1 MPPVYRL
8 ALPAL
13 CLSLI
18 LPCAFSVEAADP
30 APAAAE
36 KPAEEKPV
44 ERQPLLERSQ
54 EEAAALERKIPTQ
67 EQQQLQA
74 GTDSFLALWKPAN
87 TAEPKG
93 AVIIIPGAG
102 ETADWPQAISPLRRK
117 LPDAE
122 WSSLSITLPDLQS
135 EAIAPRIVEVAPAP
149 KTPDAGSKDATTA
162 APIEQAAGGEADVA
176 DKAIEQAAGGEA
188 DVADKAIVETTE
200 EQAKADAERIFAR
213 IDAAIAYAE
222 QQSARSIV
230 VLGHGTGAY
239 WAARYLSEKQ
249 PSQIEK
255 LVMVAAQTPVTAKP
269 ELAELTPTLKLPTA
283 DIFYMDKPVD
293 RNAALERLQAS
304 KRLKTSGFSQVSLK
318 ALPGNAK
325 AEQEQ
330 LVRRVRGWLNPQPAA
345 D

>member
-1 MPPVYRL
+1 M
-8 ALPAL
+8 PAL

-30 APAAAE
+30 APAASAE
-36 KPAEEKPV
+36 KPAEAKPA

-54 EEAAALERKIPTQ
+54 EEAAALGRTVPAQ

-74 GTDSFLALWKPAN
+74 GSDTFLALWKTAN

-102 ETADWPQAISPLRRK
+102 ETADWPQAIGPLRQK
-117 LPDAE
+117 LPDAK

-135 EAIAPRIVEVAPAP
+135 DAIAPRVVEPAAAP
-149 KTPDAGSKDATTA
+149 KAPETGSKDATTA
-162 APIEQAAGGEADVA
+162 QPIEQAAGGEAEVA
-176 DKAIEQAAGGEA
+176 DQVAA
-188 DVADKAIVETTE
+188 DTVE
-200 EQAKADAERIFAR
+200 EQEKADGERIFAR

-249 PSQIEK
+249 TAQVEK
-255 LVMVAAQTPVTAKP
+255 FVMVDAQTPAKAKP
-269 ELAELTPTLKLPTA
+269 ALAELTPTLKVPTA
-283 DIFYMDKPVD
+283 DIFYMDKALD
-293 RNAALERLQAS
+293 RNAALERMQAS
-304 KRLKTSGFSQVSLK
+304 KRLKTSAFSQVALQ
-318 ALPGNAK
+318 ALPDKK

-330 LVRRVRGWLNPQPAA
+330 LFRRVRGWLNPQNT

>member
-13 CLSLI
+13 CLSLL
-18 LPCAFSVEAADP
+18 LPCAFSVAAADP
-30 APAAAE
+30 APAATQLAE
-36 KPAEEKPV
+36 AKPV

-54 EEAAALERKIPTQ
+54 EEATALERKIPAQ

-74 GTDSFLALWKPAN
+74 GSDTFLALWKPAN

-102 ETADWPQAISPLRRK
+102 ESVDWPQAIGPLRRK

-122 WSSLSITLPDLQS
+122 WSSLSITLPDVQS
-135 EAIAPRIVEVAPAP
+135 DAIAPRIVEVALTPKAP
-149 KTPDAGSKDATTA
+149 DTGSKDSTTA
-162 APIEQAAGGEADVA
+162 APIEQAAGGEAEVA
-176 DKAIEQAAGGEA
+176 DKVIA
-188 DVADKAIVETTE
+188 ETTE
-200 EQAKADAERIFAR
+200 EQANADAERIFAR
-213 IDAAIAYAE
+213 VDAAIAYAE
-222 QQSARSIV
+222 QQSARRIV

-249 PSQIEK
+249 PSQVEK
-255 LVMVAAQTPVTAKP
+255 FVMVAAQMPVKAKP

-283 DIFYMDKPVD
+283 DIFYMDKPLD
-293 RNAALERLQAS
+293 RNAALERMQAS
-304 KRLKTSGFSQVSLK
+304 KRLKASAFSQVALK
-318 ALPGNAK
+318 ALPGNTK

-330 LVRRVRGWLNPQPAA
+330 LFRRVRGWLSPLA

>member
-1 MPPVYRL
+1 MPSVYRL
-8 ALPAL
+8 AMPAL

-30 APAAAE
+30 APAASAE
-36 KPAEEKPV
+36 KPAEAKPA

-54 EEAAALERKIPTQ
+54 EEAAALGRTVPAQ

-74 GTDSFLALWKPAN
+74 GSDTFLALWKTAN

-102 ETADWPQAISPLRRK
+102 ETADWPQAIGPLRQK
-117 LPDAE
+117 LPDAK

-135 EAIAPRIVEVAPAP
+135 DAIAPRVVEPAAAP
-149 KTPDAGSKDATTA
+149 KAPETGSKDATTA
-162 APIEQAAGGEADVA
+162 QPIEQAAGGEAEVA
-176 DKAIEQAAGGEA
+176 DQV
-188 DVADKAIVETTE
+188 VADTVE
-200 EQAKADAERIFAR
+200 EQEKADGERIFAR

-249 PSQIEK
+249 TAQVEK
-255 LVMVAAQTPVTAKP
+255 FVMVDAQTPAKAKP
-269 ELAELTPTLKLPTA
+269 ALAELTPTLKLPTA
-283 DIFYMDKPVD
+283 DIFYMDKALD
-293 RNAALERLQAS
+293 RNAALERMQAS
-304 KRLKTSGFSQVSLK
+304 KRLKTSAFSQVALQ
-318 ALPGNAK
+318 ALPDKK

-330 LVRRVRGWLNPQPAA
+330 LVRRVRGWLNPQNT

>member
-1 MPPVYRL
+1 MPSVYRL

-30 APAAAE
+30 APASSVEQPAAE
-36 KPAEEKPV
+36 KPA

-54 EEAAALERKIPTQ
+54 EEAAALERKVPAQ

-74 GTDSFLALWKPAN
+74 GADTFLALWKPAN

-93 AVIIIPGAG
+93 AVIIVPGAG
-102 ETADWPQAISPLRRK
+102 ETADWPQVIGPLRNK
-117 LPDAE
+117 LPDVE

-135 EAIAPRIVEVAPAP
+135 DVIAPRVIAPAAAP
-149 KTPDAGSKDATTA
+149 KAAESGSKDATTA
-162 APIEQAAGGEADVA
+162 QPIEQAAGGEAEVA
-176 DKAIEQAAGGEA
+176 DQV
-188 DVADKAIVETTE
+188 VAETTE
-200 EQAKADAERIFAR
+200 EQSKADAERIFAR

-222 QQSARSIV
+222 QQSARRVV

-239 WAARYLSEKQ
+239 WAARFLSERQ
-249 PSQIEK
+249 TAQVEK
-255 LVMVAAQTPVTAKP
+255 LLMVDAQTPSKAKP
-269 ELAELTPTLKLPTA
+269 QLAELTPSLKLPTA
-283 DIFYMDKPVD
+283 DIFYMDKALD
-293 RNAALERLQAS
+293 RNAALERMQAS
-304 KRLKTSGFSQVSLK
+304 KRLKTSAFSQVALK
-318 ALPGNAK
+318 ALPDKK

-330 LVRRVRGWLNPQPAA
+330 LFRRVRGWLNPQKT

>member
-1 MPPVYRL
+1 MPSVYRL
-8 ALPAL
+8 AMPAL

-18 LPCAFSVEAADP
+18 LPCAFSVNAADP
-30 APAAAE
+30 APAAE

-54 EEAAALERKIPTQ
+54 EKAAALERQVPVQ

-74 GTDSFLALWKPAN
+74 GSDTFLALWKPAN
-87 TAEPKG
+87 TADPKG

-102 ETADWPQAISPLRRK
+102 ETADWPQAIGPLRQK
-117 LPDAE
+117 LPDAQ

-135 EAIAPRIVEVAPAP
+135 DAIAPRVVETPVAPKA
-149 KTPDAGSKDATTA
+149 AESGSKDSTTA
-162 APIEQAAGGEADVA
+162 QPIEQAAGGEADVA
-176 DKAIEQAAGGEA
+176 DQV
-188 DVADKAIVETTE
+188 VAETTE
-200 EQAKADAERIFAR
+200 EHSKADAERIFAR

-222 QQSARSIV
+222 QQSVRSIV

-249 PSQIEK
+249 TAQVEK
-255 LVMVAAQTPVTAKP
+255 FIMIDAQAPTKAKP
-269 ELAELTPTLKLPTA
+269 QLVELTPALKLPTA
-283 DIFYMDKPVD
+283 DIFYMDKPLD
-293 RNAALERLQAS
+293 RHAALQRMQAS
-304 KRLKTSGFSQVSLK
+304 KRLKTSAFSQVALK
-318 ALPGNAK
+318 ALPDNK

-330 LVRRVRGWLNPQPAA
+330 LFRRVRGWLNPQNV

>member
-8 ALPAL
+8 AMPAL

-30 APAAAE
+30 APAPAAE
-36 KPAEEKPV
+36 KAAEEKPV

-54 EEAAALERKIPTQ
+54 EEAAALERKVPAQ

-74 GTDSFLALWKPAN
+74 GSDTFLALWKPAN

-93 AVIIIPGAG
+93 AVILIPGAG
-102 ETADWPQAISPLRRK
+102 ETADWPQVIGPLRRK
-117 LPDAE
+117 LPDVE

-135 EAIAPRIVEVAPAP
+135 DAIAPRVVEAPAAP
-149 KTPDAGSKDATTA
+149 KTADPGSKDSTTA
-162 APIEQAAGGEADVA
+162 EPIEQAAGGEADVA
-176 DKAIEQAAGGEA
+176 DKV
-188 DVADKAIVETTE
+188 VAESTE
-200 EQAKADAERIFAR
+200 EQSKADAERIFAR
-213 IDAAIAYAE
+213 IDAALAYAE

-239 WAARYLSEKQ
+239 WAARYMSERQ
-249 PSQIEK
+249 SSQVEK
-255 LVMVAAQTPVTAKP
+255 LMLVAAQTPAKAKP
-269 ELAELTPTLKLPTA
+269 ELVELTPTLKLPTA
-283 DIFYMDKPVD
+283 DIFYMDKPLD
-293 RNAALERLQAS
+293 RNAALERMQAS
-304 KRLKTSGFSQVSLK
+304 KRLKTSAFSQVALK
-318 ALPGNAK
+318 ALPDNK

-330 LVRRVRGWLNPQPAA
+330 LFRRVRGWLNPQSP

>member
-1 MPPVYRL
+1 MPSVYRL
-8 ALPAL
+8 AMPAL

-18 LPCAFSVEAADP
+18 LPCAFSVNAAAP
-30 APAAAE
+30 APAAE

-54 EEAAALERKIPTQ
+54 EEAAALERQVPVQ

-74 GTDSFLALWKPAN
+74 GSDTFLALWKPAN
-87 TAEPKG
+87 TADPKG

-102 ETADWPQAISPLRRK
+102 ETADWPQAIGPLRQK
-117 LPDAE
+117 LPDAQ

-135 EAIAPRIVEVAPAP
+135 DAIAPRVVETPVAPKA
-149 KTPDAGSKDATTA
+149 AESGSKDSTTA
-162 APIEQAAGGEADVA
+162 QPIEQAAGGEADVA
-176 DKAIEQAAGGEA
+176 DQV
-188 DVADKAIVETTE
+188 VAETTE
-200 EQAKADAERIFAR
+200 EHSKADAERIFAR

-222 QQSARSIV
+222 QQSVRSIV

-249 PSQIEK
+249 TAQVEK
-255 LVMVAAQTPVTAKP
+255 FIMIDAQAPTKAKP
-269 ELAELTPTLKLPTA
+269 QLVELTPALKLPTA
-283 DIFYMDKPVD
+283 DIFYMDKPLD
-293 RNAALERLQAS
+293 RHAALQRMQAS
-304 KRLKTSGFSQVSLK
+304 KRLKTSAFSQVALK
-318 ALPGNAK
+318 ALPDNK

-330 LVRRVRGWLNPQPAA
+330 LFRRVRGWLNPQNV

>member
-1 MPPVYRL
+1 MPFVNRL
-8 ALPAL
+8 AMPAL

-30 APAAAE
+30 APAATAE
-36 KPAEEKPV
+36 QPAEEKPI

-54 EEAAALERKIPTQ
+54 EEAAALERLLPAQ

-74 GTDSFLALWKPAN
+74 GSETFLALWKPAN

-102 ETADWPQAISPLRRK
+102 ETADWPQAIGPLRRK
-117 LPDAE
+117 LPDAQ

-135 EAIAPRIVEVAPAP
+135 DAIAPRVIEPAAAP
-149 KTPDAGSKDATTA
+149 KAPESGSKDSTTA
-162 APIEQAAGGEADVA
+162 QPIEQAAGGEAEVA
-176 DKAIEQAAGGEA
+176 DQV
-188 DVADKAIVETTE
+188 VAETTE
-200 EQAKADAERIFAR
+200 EQSRADAERIFAR

-249 PSQIEK
+249 TAQVEK
-255 LVMVAAQTPVTAKP
+255 FVMVDAQAPAKAKP
-269 ELAELTPTLKLPTA
+269 PLAELTPTLKLPTA
-283 DIFYMDKPVD
+283 DIFHMDKPLD
-293 RNAALERLQAS
+293 RNAALERMQAS
-304 KRLKTSGFSQVSLK
+304 KRLKTSAFSQVALK
-318 ALPGNAK
+318 ALPDKK
-325 AEQEQ
+325 AEEVQ
-330 LVRRVRGWLNPQPAA
+330 LLRRVRGWLNPQNT

>member
-18 LPCAFSVEAADP
+18 LPCAFSVEAAAP
-30 APAAAE
+30 VPAATE
-36 KPAEEKPV
+36 TSAEEKPV

-54 EEAAALERKIPTQ
+54 EEASALERQIPAQ

-74 GTDSFLALWKPAN
+74 GSDTFLALWKPAN
-87 TAEPKG
+87 TGDPKG

-102 ETADWPQAISPLRRK
+102 ETVDWPQAIGPLRRK

-135 EAIAPRIVEVAPAP
+135 DAIAPRIVEVAPPP
-149 KTPDAGSKDATTA
+149 KAADTGSKDSTTA
-162 APIEQAAGGEADVA
+162 APIEQAAGGEAEVA
-176 DKAIEQAAGGEA
+176 DKAIA
-188 DVADKAIVETTE
+188 ETTE

-249 PSQIEK
+249 PSQVEK
-255 LVMVAAQTPVTAKP
+255 FVMVAAQMPAKAKP
-269 ELAELTPTLKLPTA
+269 ELVELTPNLKLPTA
-283 DIFYMDKPVD
+283 DIFYMDKPLD
-293 RNAALERLQAS
+293 RNLALERLQAS
-304 KRLKTSGFSQVSLK
+304 KRLKTVGFSQVSLK
-318 ALPGNAK
+318 ALPGNSK

-330 LVRRVRGWLNPQPAA
+330 LFRRVRGWLNPQNAVN
-345 D
+345 

>member
-1 MPPVYRL
+1 MPSVYRL
-8 ALPAL
+8 AMPAL

-18 LPCAFSVEAADP
+18 LPCAFSVNAADP
-30 APAAAE
+30 APAAE

-54 EEAAALERKIPTQ
+54 EEAAALERQVPVQ

-74 GTDSFLALWKPAN
+74 GSDTFLALWKPAN
-87 TAEPKG
+87 TADPKG

-102 ETADWPQAISPLRRK
+102 ETADWPQAIGPLRQK
-117 LPDAE
+117 LPDAQ

-135 EAIAPRIVEVAPAP
+135 DAIAPRVVETPVAPKA
-149 KTPDAGSKDATTA
+149 AESGSKDSTTA
-162 APIEQAAGGEADVA
+162 QPIEQAAGGEADVA
-176 DKAIEQAAGGEA
+176 DQV
-188 DVADKAIVETTE
+188 VAETTE
-200 EQAKADAERIFAR
+200 EHSKADAERIFAR

-222 QQSARSIV
+222 QQSVRSIV

-249 PSQIEK
+249 TAQVEK
-255 LVMVAAQTPVTAKP
+255 FIMIDAQAPTKAKP
-269 ELAELTPTLKLPTA
+269 QLVELTPALKLPTA
-283 DIFYMDKPVD
+283 DIFYMDKPLD
-293 RNAALERLQAS
+293 RHAALQRMQAS
-304 KRLKTSGFSQVSLK
+304 KRLKTSAFSQVVLK
-318 ALPGNAK
+318 ALPDNK

-330 LVRRVRGWLNPQPAA
+330 LFRRVRGWLNPQNV

>member
-1 MPPVYRL
+1 MPSVYRL

-30 APAAAE
+30 APAATD
-36 KPAEEKPV
+36 KPAEEKPA

-54 EEAAALERKIPTQ
+54 EEAAALQRKLPAQ

-74 GTDSFLALWKPAN
+74 GSDTFLALWKPAN
-87 TAEPKG
+87 SAEPKG
-93 AVIIIPGAG
+93 AVIIVPGAG
-102 ETADWPQAISPLRRK
+102 ETADWPQAVGPLRGK

-135 EAIAPRIVEVAPAP
+135 DAIAPRVIEPAAAP
-149 KTPDAGSKDATTA
+149 KAPETTSKDATTA
-162 APIEQAAGGEADVA
+162 QPIEQAAGGEAEVA
-176 DKAIEQAAGGEA
+176 EQV
-188 DVADKAIVETTE
+188 VAETSE
-200 EQAKADAERIFAR
+200 EQTKADAERIFGR

-239 WAARYLSEKQ
+239 WAARFLSERQ
-249 PSQIEK
+249 TPQVEK
-255 LVMVAAQTPVTAKP
+255 LVMVDAQVPTKALPP
-269 ELAELTPTLKLPTA
+269 LAELTPTLKLPTV
-283 DIFYMDKPVD
+283 DIFYMDRALD
-293 RNAALERLQAS
+293 RNAALERMQAS
-304 KRLKTSGFSQVSLK
+304 KRLKTSAFSQVALK
-318 ALPGNAK
+318 VLPDKK

-330 LVRRVRGWLNPQPAA
+330 LFRRVRGWLNPQNT